1 MSYCSYNFYK
11 SLIFVAEVLKLRII
25 YYELSFFK
33 QQMEGKFPVSFQL
46 HNLSFHMNT
55 HAEAK
60 PYECPVCAKGF
71 CRSFDLKKH
80 ARKLHSSALPP
91 AALAADQLSDSDSP
105 LPSPVCVL

>member
-1 MSYCSYNFYK
+1 MDS
-11 SLIFVAEVLKLRII
+11 
-25 YYELSFFK
+25 SFWFFLH
-33 QQMEGKFPVSFQL
+33 MEGKFPVFFQL
-46 HNLSFHMNT
+46 YNLSFHMNT

-71 CRSFDLKKH
+71 CRNFDLKKH

-105 LPSPVCVL
+105 LPSPVCTL